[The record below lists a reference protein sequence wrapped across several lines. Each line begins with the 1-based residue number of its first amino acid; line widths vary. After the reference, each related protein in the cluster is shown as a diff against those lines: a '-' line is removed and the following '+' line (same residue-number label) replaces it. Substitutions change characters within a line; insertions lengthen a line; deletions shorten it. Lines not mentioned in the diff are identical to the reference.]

1 MSQICVYARRLYT
14 LYSLQKR
21 QICEL
26 TDVLCINND
35 DGGYLY
41 NYQHPCAHIVSI
53 SNIVY
58 YCLEWMPSLTFD
70 AFFRSIPFASV
81 LWCCASVSVLLLFL
95 FLLSFGF
102 VSFALKWF
110 HIHCVFSF
118 FYDFSLYD
126 AALFR
131 FMRFQDISNVEQWEY
146 WTSIYIDSNNQAIQI
161 DCSCC
166 CSMLPLLPVFLLFYV
181 DNLFSFDFYLN
192 FYVYRMLSCT
202 CSCLLRRTNL
212 ASLHIHST
220 SVATWL
226 IFRKQNRR
234 SKKKTKNN
242 KFC

>member
-1 MSQICVYARRLYT
+1 MSQICVYTRRLYT

-58 YCLEWMPSLTFD
+58 YCLEWMPSLAFD
-70 AFFRSIPFASV
+70 AFFASIPFASLCSV
-81 LWCCASVSVLLLFL
+81 CECVCASFVVLLFR
-95 FLLSFGF
+95 FVVVLSFLSLSSVTIF
-102 VSFALKWF
+102 IVSCLA
-110 HIHCVFSF
+110 
-118 FYDFSLYD
+118 YDFSLNN
-126 AALFR
+126 AVLFR
-131 FMRFQDISNVEQWEY
+131 FMRSKDISNIEQWEY
-146 WTSIYIDSNNQAIQI
+146 WTSIYIDSSNQAIQI

-166 CSMLPLLPVFLLFYV
+166 CSMLPLLPFCYV
-181 DNLFSFDFYLN
+181 DNLFSFDFNLN
-192 FYVYRMLSCT
+192 FHIYRMLSCT
-202 CSCLLRRTNL
+202 CSCLLLRTNS

-226 IFRKQNRR
+226 IFRKQNQ
-234 SKKKTKNN
+234 KKRKKAATIP
-242 KFC
+242 